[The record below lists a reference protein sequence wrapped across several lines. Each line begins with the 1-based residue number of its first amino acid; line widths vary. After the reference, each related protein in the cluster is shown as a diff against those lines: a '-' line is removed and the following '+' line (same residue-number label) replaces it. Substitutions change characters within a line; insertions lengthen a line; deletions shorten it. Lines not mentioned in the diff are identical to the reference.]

1 MDRNKKTSSSW
12 SWSDIA
18 VGVGMV
24 GAAVGATYGLY
35 KLTETE
41 SVYPESRRQALPQS
55 DSELRFPNPIVQPK
69 KRVVSMDC
77 EMIQGKNA
85 VNANSYNILGRVS
98 IIDYDLK
105 VIYDEFVKPK
115 PTEEL
120 IDCMTWISGI
130 TEEDI
135 ENGKDFV
142 EVQNEV
148 LAILK
153 RNILVGHSLKNDL
166 RVLGI
171 DVPEYKIRDTQLYPP
186 FQRGYRNYNPGP
198 KLKDLARDYL
208 NENIQQYAHDSI
220 EDATAAMKLYKKVEN
235 DWENDDY

>member
-1 MDRNKKTSSSW
+1 
-12 SWSDIA
+12 
-18 VGVGMV
+18 
-24 GAAVGATYGLY
+24 
-35 KLTETE
+35 
-41 SVYPESRRQALPQS
+41 
-55 DSELRFPNPIVQPK
+55 
-69 KRVVSMDC
+69 MDC
-77 EMIQGKNA
+77 EMIQGKIKDS
-85 VNANSYNILGRVS
+85 VNNIMILGRVS

-135 ENGKDFV
+135 ENGKDFL

-148 LAILK
+148 RAILET
-153 RNILVGHSLKNDL
+153 NILVGHSLKNDL
-166 RVLGI
+166 QVLGL
-171 DVPEYKIRDTQLYPP
+171 DVPEYKIRDTQLYLP
-186 FQRGYRNYNPGP
+186 FQRYYGNYNPGP

-208 NENIQQYAHDSI
+208 NEDIQQYPHDSI